1 MKRWYVVHT
10 QPGSEILAQGQ
21 LENQYF
27 RTYFPRFLKTTRH
40 ARSEK
45 RVISPL
51 FPRYVFVEI
60 DMQHQRWRSINGTRG
75 VSYLL
80 SMGER
85 PSAVPNGVVEE
96 ITARESDD
104 RLIQI
109 HEKTPHHTGEIVEIT
124 SGALTDQVG
133 SFLRMDKQKRV
144 VMLLEFLGRNVEVRL
159 PPERV
164 RTCA

>member
-21 LENQYF
+21 LENQGF
-27 RTYFPRFLKTTRH
+27 RTYFPRFLKKVRH

-45 RVISPL
+45 NVIAPL
-51 FPRYVFVEI
+51 FARYIFVEI
-60 DMQHQRWRSINGTRG
+60 DMELQRWRSINGTRG

-96 ITARESDD
+96 IMSRESDD

-109 HEKTPHHTGEIVEIT
+109 SEEIPYKTGEIIEIT
-124 SGALTDQVG
+124 SGALADHVG
-133 SFLRMDKQKRV
+133 NFLRMDKQKRI
-144 VMLLEFLGRNVEVRL
+144 VMLLELLGRNVEVRL
-159 PPERV
+159 TSDTV
-164 RTCA
+164 RAYA

>member
-21 LENQYF
+21 LENQDF

-124 SGALTDQVG
+124 YGALTDQVG

-159 PPERV
+159 PPETV

>member
-21 LENQYF
+21 LENQDF

>member
-21 LENQYF
+21 LENQEF
-27 RTYFPRFLKTTRH
+27 RTYFPRYLKTVRH

-45 RVISPL
+45 HVIAPL
-51 FPRYVFVEI
+51 FPRYIFVEI
-60 DMQHQRWRSINGTRG
+60 ELKQQRWRSINGTQG

-80 SMGER
+80 TMGER

-96 ITARESDD
+96 IISRESND

-109 HEKTPHHTGEIVEIT
+109 SEKVPYNAGEVIEIT
-124 SGALTDQVG
+124 SGALTDQIG
-133 SFLRMDKQKRV
+133 NFLRMDKQKRI
-144 VMLLEFLGRNVEVRL
+144 VMLLELLGRNVEVRL
-159 PPERV
+159 PPETV
-164 RTCA
+164 RAYA

>member
-159 PPERV
+159 PPETV